1 MKKTFRFQRKTFS
14 SQIHQTIKALMIT
27 LSLMIVILATFFM
40 SMISNSGQKGY
51 ELKELQVQNR
61 ELQSE
66 MEKLKRE
73 VTETVSFQKIEDSSK
88 IKEMQKPNQKIYV
101 KDQIKE

>member
-1 MKKTFRFQRKTFS
+1 
-14 SQIHQTIKALMIT
+14 MIT